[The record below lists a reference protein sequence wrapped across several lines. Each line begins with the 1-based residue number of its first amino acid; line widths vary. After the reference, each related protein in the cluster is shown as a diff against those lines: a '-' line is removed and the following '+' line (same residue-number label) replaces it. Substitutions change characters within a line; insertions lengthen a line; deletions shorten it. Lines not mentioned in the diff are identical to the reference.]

1 MSVGAMMLQN
11 QGARTKGGQPERR
24 AMRDWVLMKLYEG
37 IFSGT
42 YAPGTS
48 FSESDL
54 SESLG
59 VSRQPIREAL
69 RELEGDG
76 LISSVAGN
84 GARSVTAFNRN
95 HVIELYSLRAALEPV
110 SFRFAAPQISE
121 EQIAELTELQL
132 QLEARVSEDAPTP
145 GAYNAGPDYRFHQIV
160 AEASGMPQLNAFLVK
175 LWLKTWALLTQLD
188 MAGTYPNK
196 SEMRGSYVDR
206 RELLDALVARDA
218 DRAAAAAAQ
227 HVQHRMDDLL
237 AAIDSGRGTF
247 HFA

>member
-1 MSVGAMMLQN
+1 MSIGAMMLQN
-11 QGARTKGGQPERR
+11 QGARTTGGQPERR

-42 YAPGTS
+42 YSPVSS

-69 RELEGDG
+69 RELESDG

-95 HVIELYSLRAALEPV
+95 HVIELYCLRTALEPV
-110 SFRFAAPQISE
+110 SFRYAASKISE
-121 EQIAELTELQL
+121 EQLAELAELQL
-132 QLEARVSEDAPTP
+132 HLEARAFEDAPTQ
-145 GAYNAGPDYRFHQIV
+145 GVFNAGPDYRFHQIV

-188 MAGTYPNK
+188 LAGTYPNK
-196 SEMRGSYVDR
+196 AEMRASYIDR

-218 DRAAAAAAQ
+218 DRAATAAAQ
-227 HVQHRMDDLL
+227 HVQHRMNDLL
-237 AAIDSGRGTF
+237 SAIDAGRGTF
-247 HFA
+247 RFD